1 MNPQELRVTMLQ
13 AILAQGIPL
22 NQAIQDAEAAV
33 SYVVSGPPAPPA
45 EVPTTRGRARTE
57 AILDMWAE
65 GLPAKLIASKLGMS
79 TGAVIAATR
88 RARAKGDSR
97 AAMRRHYG
105 EDDRKRRREHM
116 LRIRAS
122 QGAQRQEAAVAPGS
136 PNIAT
141 AEAAP

>member
-1 MNPQELRVTMLQ
+1 MDIQELRLSMLQ
-13 AILAQGIPL
+13 TILAQGIPL
-22 NQAIQDAEAAV
+22 DQALQDAEAAV

-65 GLPAKLIASKLGMS
+65 KLPAKLIASKLGVS
-79 TGAVIAATR
+79 KNAVVGVVH
-88 RARAKGDSR
+88 RARAKGDPR
-97 AAMRRHYG
+97 AVMRHYYT

-116 LRIRAS
+116 LRIRANR
-122 QGAQRQEAAVAPGS
+122 GVQRQDAAVVP
-136 PNIAT
+136 

>member
-1 MNPQELRVTMLQ
+1 MDIQVLRVTMLQ
-13 AILAQGIPL
+13 AVLAQGIPL

-45 EVPTTRGRARTE
+45 EVPTKRGRARTE

-65 GLPAKLIASKLGMS
+65 KLPAKLIASKLGVS
-79 TGAVIAATR
+79 KNAVVVAVY

-97 AAMRRHYG
+97 AAMRHRYS
-105 EDDRKRRREHM
+105 DDERKRLREHM
-116 LRIRAS
+116 LRIRANR
-122 QGAQRQEAAVAPGS
+122 GVQRQDAAVVP
-136 PNIAT
+136 

>member
-1 MNPQELRVTMLQ
+1 MDIQVLRVTMLQ
-13 AILAQGIPL
+13 AVLAQGIPL

-65 GLPAKLIASKLGMS
+65 GLPAKVIASKLGMS
-79 TGAVIAATR
+79 KNAVVAMIH
-88 RARAKGDSR
+88 RARAKGDPR
-97 AAMRRHYG
+97 AVMRRHYG
-105 EDDRKRRREHM
+105 EDERKRRREHM
-116 LRIRAS
+116 LRIRANR
-122 QGAQRQEAAVAPGS
+122 GVQRQDAAVVP
-136 PNIAT
+136 